1 MYHNTI
7 SEVQT
12 NYFAAKPFGMATIGH
27 MGQTAAIPS
36 TPIRPIA
43 EEESN

>member
-1 MYHNTI
+1 MYHSTT

-12 NYFAAKPFGMATIGH
+12 NYFAAKPFGMATMYD
-27 MGQTAAIPS
+27 MGQTSATYP